1 MSLDSYVENAWL
13 KKEPTSSQEIA
24 DQLGIVARCMKD
36 ASVEGISDDLRFYT
50 TFNALLALA
59 NTALRACGYRTRISR
74 AITCGRLRRWNTPSE
89 RIARQFSNSGFL
101 QKAQHRKLRLGRKR
115 LE

>member
-24 DQLGIVARCMKD
+24 DQLGIVVRCMKD
-36 ASVEGISDDLRFYT
+36 AGVEGISDDLPSIQLSTPCSRLPIPRYVP
-50 TFNALLALA
+50 ADI
-59 NTALRACGYRTRISR
+59 ALRINR

-89 RIARQFSNSGFL
+89 WIARQFANSGFL